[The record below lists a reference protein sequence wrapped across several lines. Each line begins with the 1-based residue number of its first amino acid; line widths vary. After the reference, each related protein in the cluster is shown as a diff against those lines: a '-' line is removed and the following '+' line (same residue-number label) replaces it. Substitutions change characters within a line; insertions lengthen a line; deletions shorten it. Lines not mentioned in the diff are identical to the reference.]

1 MGAEVDVKLTIECNY
16 RDDQNEGDDFN
27 LWFGHGHG
35 DFWLTEAE
43 VEELMNRLGAALVAY
58 RHAKRAITEDSNA

>member
-1 MGAEVDVKLTIECNY
+1 MAVEVDVKLTIECNF

-27 LWFGHGHG
+27 LWFDCGH
-35 DFWLTEAE
+35 DFWLNQAE

-58 RHAKRAITEDSNA
+58 HHANRAITEDANA